1 MKIKNLIVLGSSLA
15 ALGVVLGAF
24 SAHVLDKQLSAEE
37 LSSFQTG
44 VRYQIYHALA
54 LLILTVL
61 PLKNTRTSALLFVW
75 GTVLFSGSIYLLTL
89 DRLMGISLN
98 HLGWITPIGG
108 LALIAGWLLLI
119 RDAIKS

>member
-24 SAHVLDKQLSAEE
+24 AAHVLDKQLSAEE

-44 VRYQIYHALA
+44 VRYQIYHALV
-54 LLILTVL
+54 LLILAVL
-61 PLKNTRTSALLFVW
+61 PLNNTRTSALLFVW

-89 DRLMGISLN
+89 DRLMGISLS

>member
-15 ALGVVLGAF
+15 AFGVVLGAF
-24 SAHVLDKQLSAEE
+24 AAHVLDKQLSAEE

-61 PLKNTRTSALLFVW
+61 PLKNTRISALLFVW

-89 DRLMGISLN
+89 DRLMGVSLN

-119 RDAIKS
+119 KSAIRS